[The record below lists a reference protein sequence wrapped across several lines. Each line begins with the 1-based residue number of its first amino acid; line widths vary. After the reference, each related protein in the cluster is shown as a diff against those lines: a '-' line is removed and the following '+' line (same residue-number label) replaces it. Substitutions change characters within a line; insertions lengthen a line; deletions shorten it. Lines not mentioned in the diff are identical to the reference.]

1 MDPVLLGEA
10 LSLVMFAT
18 VCVVLLL
25 GFPVAFTLGG
35 VALAFATLGLGLG
48 IFDFRLLGGLASRY
62 FGVMVNEL
70 LVAVPLF
77 VFMGVMLERSRIAE
91 QLLDTMGLLFGKL
104 RGGLGLSVVIV
115 GMLLAASTGIVGAT
129 VVTMGLL
136 SLPSMLKAG
145 YDPRIACGTICASGT
160 LGQVIPPSIV
170 LVLLGDI
177 LQGANTEAQL
187 QLGNFAPDPVSVVDL
202 FAGSFLPGMIL
213 VGLYML
219 WIILVGWLRPE
230 ACPPVV
236 RAEDDTERM
245 GARVLRA
252 LVPPASLVVLVLG
265 SILLGLATPTEAAS
279 LGCVGAILLAGRAV
293 GEGTGQA
300 WPVYLAAGCLAALVP
315 LVTNFDLRMQR
326 NVVPVEDAVAAI
338 VAGLCLLALSFGIRL
353 AAAGLPQRHPVRGDA
368 VDGEDLGHE
377 IGRAHV

>member
-1 MDPVLLGEA
+1 
-10 LSLVMFAT
+10 
-18 VCVVLLL
+18 
-25 GFPVAFTLGG
+25 
-35 VALAFATLGLGLG
+35 
-48 IFDFRLLGGLASRY
+48 
-62 FGVMVNEL
+62 
-70 LVAVPLF
+70 
-77 VFMGVMLERSRIAE
+77 
-91 QLLDTMGLLFGKL
+91 
-104 RGGLGLSVVIV
+104 
-115 GMLLAASTGIVGAT
+115 
-129 VVTMGLL
+129 
-136 SLPSMLKAG
+136 
-145 YDPRIACGTICASGT
+145 
-160 LGQVIPPSIV
+160 
-170 LVLLGDI
+170 
-177 LQGANTEAQL
+177 
-187 QLGNFAPDPVSVVDL
+187 
-202 FAGSFLPGMIL
+202 MIL
-213 VGLYML
+213 VGLYRL

-338 VAGLCLLALSFGIRL
+338 VAGPSLLAFSFGI
-353 AAAGLPQRHPVRGDA
+353 AAPLLRVYRSGLLSEVMPSPVSIQA
-368 VDGEDLGHE
+368 LVAAFLLG
-377 IGRAHV
+377 ASAL